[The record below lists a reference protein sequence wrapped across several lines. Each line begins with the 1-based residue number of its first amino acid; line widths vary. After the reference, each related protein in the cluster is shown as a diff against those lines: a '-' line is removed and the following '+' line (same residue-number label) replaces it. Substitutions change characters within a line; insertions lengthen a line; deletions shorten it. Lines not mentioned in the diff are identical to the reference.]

1 MLGSLLLVLG
11 ACASGPSSGAGAEGS
26 SNRSGAAA
34 TITAATT
41 TVAPTLPPTTVPP
54 TTVPPTSGTT
64 LPGPCGDTSTWSVR
78 QRLAQ
83 LVLVGI
89 EGSAVEDATSVLVGP
104 EPAAG
109 VFTLGQGDQLF
120 RDGRLA
126 ALRAQAAVPP
136 LVAVDEEGGRV
147 QRLEGLVGA
156 MPSARSQAASLTP
169 ADVEA
174 LATAKGQAMK
184 ALGVDI
190 DFAPVVD
197 VVSEATTGGVIGD
210 RAYGAD
216 PTSVAAYA
224 GAFAAGLRRAGIL
237 PTLKH
242 FPGHGRAVGDSH
254 EELATAPPLAELEQ
268 LDLVPYRELLDDGP
282 SAVMVGHLDVAGLTE
297 PGLPA
302 SLSPA
307 TYALLRDQ
315 LGFAGLVVTDEL
327 GGMAAVSSRF
337 SAPEA
342 VVRALAAGADLALV
356 TGADQLGA
364 VLDELVAASSDGRLP
379 AARVN
384 EALGRVLASKGC

>member
-1 MLGSLLLVLG
+1 
-11 ACASGPSSGAGAEGS
+11 
-26 SNRSGAAA
+26 
-34 TITAATT
+34 
-41 TVAPTLPPTTVPP
+41 
-54 TTVPPTSGTT
+54 
-64 LPGPCGDTSTWSVR
+64 
-78 QRLAQ
+78 
-83 LVLVGI
+83 
-89 EGSAVEDATSVLVGP
+89 
-104 EPAAG
+104 
-109 VFTLGQGDQLF
+109 
-120 RDGRLA
+120 
-126 ALRAQAAVPP
+126 
-136 LVAVDEEGGRV
+136 
-147 QRLEGLVGA
+147 
-156 MPSARSQAASLTP
+156 
-169 ADVEA
+169 
-174 LATAKGQAMK
+174 MK

-197 VVSEATTGGVIGD
+197 VSGATTGGVIGD

-224 GAFAAGLRRAGIL
+224 GAFAAGLRQAGIL

-315 LGFAGLVVTDEL
+315 LGFTGLVVTDEL

-342 VVRALAAGADLALV
+342 VVRAIAAGADLALV
-356 TGADQLGA
+356 TGAGQLGA
-364 VLDELVAASSDGRLP
+364 VVDELVAALDRRPPPRRPGKRSPRTRPRHERLLTTPPGRSPAGVSRETARSDRTCAVPIGRRREADQGCGGLVGQLGRAQLVGP
-379 AARVN
+379 EQVGHDPQHPLHQRPALHPHPGELAHERRAADHVGEQAGDLEVLAVLGFEALLVLLQHERVVLADGLVEHLGGDAARS
-384 EALGRVLASKGC
+384 RRRSRCPRR

>member
-1 MLGSLLLVLG
+1 M
-11 ACASGPSSGAGAEGS
+11 
-26 SNRSGAAA
+26 
-34 TITAATT
+34 
-41 TVAPTLPPTTVPP
+41 
-54 TTVPPTSGTT
+54 
-64 LPGPCGDTSTWSVR
+64 
-78 QRLAQ
+78 
-83 LVLVGI
+83 
-89 EGSAVEDATSVLVGP
+89 LVGP

-147 QRLEGLVGA
+147 QRLEGLLGA

-197 VVSEATTGGVIGD
+197 VSGATSGGVIGD

-282 SAVMVGHLDVAGLTE
+282 TAVMVGHLDVAGLTE

-315 LGFAGLVVTDEL
+315 LGFTGLVVTDEL

-342 VVRALAAGADLALV
+342 VVRAIAAGADLALV
-356 TGADQLGA
+356 TGAGQLGA
-364 VLDELVAASSDGRLP
+364 VVDALVAASSDGRLP

-384 EALGRVLASKGC
+384 EALGRVLATKGC

>member
-1 MLGSLLLVLG
+1 M
-11 ACASGPSSGAGAEGS
+11 
-26 SNRSGAAA
+26 
-34 TITAATT
+34 
-41 TVAPTLPPTTVPP
+41 
-54 TTVPPTSGTT
+54 
-64 LPGPCGDTSTWSVR
+64 
-78 QRLAQ
+78 
-83 LVLVGI
+83 
-89 EGSAVEDATSVLVGP
+89 SVLVGP

-126 ALRAQAAVPP
+126 TLRAQAAVPP

-147 QRLEGLVGA
+147 QRLEGLIGE
-156 MPSARSQAASLTP
+156 MPSARSQAVSLTP

-197 VVSEATTGGVIGD
+197 VSGATSGGVIGD
-210 RAYGAD
+210 RAYGTD
-216 PTSVAAYA
+216 PRRSRPTPAPSPGSAPGGHPPDAEA
-224 GAFAAGLRRAGIL
+224 LPRTRAG
-237 PTLKH
+237 
-242 FPGHGRAVGDSH
+242 RGDSH
-254 EELATAPPLAELEQ
+254 EEPHRATTGRARAARPRALPQ
-268 LDLVPYRELLDDGP
+268 LLDDGP
-282 SAVMVGHLDVAGLTE
+282 TAVMVGHLDVAGLTE

-315 LGFAGLVVTDEL
+315 LGFTGLVVTDEL

-342 VVRALAAGADLALV
+342 VVRAIAAGADLALV

-364 VLDELVAASSDGRLP
+364 VVDALVAASSDGRLP

-384 EALGRVLASKGC
+384 EALGRVLATKGADNAAPPEVLPV